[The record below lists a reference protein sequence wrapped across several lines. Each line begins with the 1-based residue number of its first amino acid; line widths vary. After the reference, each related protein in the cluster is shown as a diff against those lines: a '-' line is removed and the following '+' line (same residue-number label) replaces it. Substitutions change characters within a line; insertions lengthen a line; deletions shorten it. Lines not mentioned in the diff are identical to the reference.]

1 MGRKF
6 RGMDVVVSE
15 LQRLPTSGARAVEPV
30 VVDGLELLAVPQLAV
45 DIPGQ
50 APSMHAGD
58 SDTDLLLFRRDE
70 ERYVPFATLPA
81 PGGEDAEC
89 FTIGERVF
97 LAVASLR
104 SGAGPYRFATDS
116 TIYEW
121 RAGAFHPF
129 QTIPTVAAKQ
139 FKHWRIGERD
149 FLGLAQGV
157 VVDGVERQES
167 VVFEWDGER
176 FAAFQRIPS
185 RWAYNWHPFQIG
197 ETYFVAHAEH
207 LGPSVL
213 YRWDGERLV
222 PHQELIARAG
232 RAFATFE
239 SHLLVAGLTEPP
251 RLLRF
256 NGTHFESIQELEG
269 LGARELTVVERG
281 ARRFVI
287 RVNFILGTPK
297 DPHPV
302 MTSQVYEF
310 VHGRLEPVAEFGT
323 VGGTDVAL
331 IGEDRFVVSN
341 SLSPELRFASET
353 VVYSLEA

>member
-1 MGRKF
+1 
-6 RGMDVVVSE
+6 MDVVLHE

-45 DIPGQ
+45 DIAGQ

-58 SDTDLLLFRRDE
+58 SDTDLLLFRRDR

-89 FTIGERVF
+89 LKIGERVF

-104 SGAGPYRFATDS
+104 SGAGPYRFATES

-121 RAGAFHPF
+121 RAGGFQPF
-129 QTIPTVAAKQ
+129 QRIPTFAAKQ

-157 VVDGVERQES
+157 VVDGLEDDNQPS

-176 FAAFQRIPS
+176 FVEHQRIPS
-185 RWAYNWHPFQIG
+185 RWAYNWHHFLLAG
-197 ETYFVAHAEH
+197 THFVAHAEH

-213 YRWDGERLV
+213 YRWDGERLE

-232 RAFATFE
+232 RAFATFGE
-239 SHLLVAGLTEPP
+239 HLIVAGLQQPP
-251 RLLRF
+251 RLLRWS
-256 NGTHFESIQELEG
+256 GTRFEIIQELEG
-269 LGARELTVVERG
+269 LGAREVIVVERG
-281 ARRFVI
+281 ERLFVI
-287 RVNFILGTPK
+287 RVNFILGTPA

-302 MTSQVYEF
+302 LMSQVYEF
-310 VHGRLEPVAEFGT
+310 AHGRLEPVAEFPT

-331 IGEDRFVVSN
+331 VGEHEFVVSN